1 MSSRMLAIVLS
12 TLLAITLPLF
22 SAATQAAD
30 AATSLLKLHQ
40 LRLAAQKSLG
50 DFYMF
55 NGMEG
60 DQRYARM
67 INDSVSEVNN
77 HLTALTDMPGEGAKA
92 LRSQLDQQ
100 WKGYEIDLNNLI
112 NALKSQGFT
121 DLQPVADLAARNQQ
135 LMTLS
140 QELYTKIQQ
149 EGSYSVPALTQRS
162 REQSILMQGIAVD
175 YASRSASVGA
185 TFMGG
190 GDARPIEEL
199 VSEFAS
205 KMAAL
210 EKDPKNTPQLK
221 RSWEGVATKW
231 RYIEKSLINYNEN
244 SVPFLVNKYSNTII
258 QGIEQIS
265 SQYAAANL

>member
-1 MSSRMLAIVLS
+1 MSRRTLAIALS

-22 SAATQAAD
+22 SAASQAAET
-30 AATSLLKLHQ
+30 ATSLLKLHQ
-40 LRLAAQKSLG
+40 LRLAAQKTLG

-67 INDSVSEVNN
+67 INESLNDVNTQ
-77 HLTALTDMPGEGAKA
+77 LSTLRDMPGEGSNA

-100 WKGYEIDLNNLI
+100 WKGYQSDLNNLI
-112 NALKSQGFT
+112 NALKTQGYT

-135 LMTLS
+135 LMSLS
-140 QELYTKIQQ
+140 QELYSKIQQ
-149 EGSYSVPALTQRS
+149 EGSYSVPTLTQHS
-162 REQSILMQGIAVD
+162 REQSLLMQGIAVD

-190 GDARPIEEL
+190 GDARPIENM

-205 KMAAL
+205 KMATL
-210 EKDPKNTPQLK
+210 QKDPQNSPQLK
-221 RSWEGVATKW
+221 QSWAEVATKW

-265 SQYAAANL
+265 TQYATTNL